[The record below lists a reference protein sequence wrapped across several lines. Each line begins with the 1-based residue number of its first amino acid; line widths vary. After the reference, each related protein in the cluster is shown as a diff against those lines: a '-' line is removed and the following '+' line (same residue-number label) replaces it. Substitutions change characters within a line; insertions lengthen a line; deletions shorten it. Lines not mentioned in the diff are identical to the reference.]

1 MGQSKKVADLDDVT
15 DALLMAS
22 RVFVALAASSVADL
36 LSDLTLPQYRVLVVL
51 ATRGPQNLGSLA
63 ASLDVNPSTASRLC
77 ERLVRRRMI
86 RRQTSRSD
94 RREIRLSITD
104 TGRQLYESVMARR
117 REKLAVLVEGLDD
130 EARTHLVAGLRSFAA
145 AYSAEGK
152 VREQAWSLGW
162 SSGNPAA
169 ADVDGGENE
178 GGPGDAGG
186 PGPDGPGGAAEP
198 TTPSA

>member
-1 MGQSKKVADLDDVT
+1 MGQSKEVANLDDVT

-77 ERLVRRRMI
+77 ERLVRRKMI

-104 TGRQLYESVMARR
+104 NGRQLYENVMAVR
-117 REKLAVLVEGLDD
+117 REKLAALVEGLDD
-130 EARTHLVAGLRSFAA
+130 DARTHLVAGLRSFAA

-152 VREQAWSLGW
+152 IREQAWSLGW
-162 SSGNPAA
+162 SAS
-169 ADVDGGENE
+169 D
-178 GGPGDAGG
+178 
-186 PGPDGPGGAAEP
+186 AAEAGEP
-198 TTPSA
+198 GANRDDDAPGAVETGAEGTGSDATGAGR